1 MSWLLGLLPKEKQTE
16 IIDSMS
22 TIDTQF
28 TETKPA
34 VTQLDKVKALTAALE
49 AVVKANDADMNDHCI
64 QERIE
69 ERLDIVSEKLVNAI
83 NEL

>member
-1 MSWLLGLLPKEKQTE
+1 
-16 IIDSMS
+16 MS
-22 TIDTQF
+22 TTPGMPIGF
-28 TETKPA
+28 TEAEVESKVKRA